1 MRIGE
6 LVRSAAAMA
15 PSSSAPGD
23 AAGSPSLQ
31 QLSSAQRALLRI
43 VCWVAWADGD
53 FAEEERELLEKLV
66 FRLLPPDVGVAEAED
81 AYRALAAEQ
90 LQTVDVEALVAELHG
105 SDERQL
111 AVKLAVQML
120 AVNQRPGDAAPV
132 NPAEKQAYR
141 RLLEAL
147 NLPDG
152 EVAEAEWA
160 ARRELEQKRSLLEVI
175 GMALAGWGAWP
186 AMDVEGGSLPP
197 GYWL

>member
-1 MRIGE
+1 
-6 LVRSAAAMA
+6 MA
-15 PSSSAPGD
+15 SSIASSGD
-23 AAGSPSLQ
+23 AATPHPFQQISP
-31 QLSSAQRALLRI
+31 AQCALLRI

-66 FRLLPPDVGVAEAED
+66 FRLLPPEVGVAEAEV
-81 AYRALAAEQ
+81 AYRALVAEQ
-90 LQTVDVEALVAELHG
+90 LQNVDLEALVAELPD

-120 AVNQRPGDAAPV
+120 AVNQRPGDDAPV

-141 RLLEAL
+141 RLLDVLQLPEA
-147 NLPDG
+147 

-160 ARRELEQKRSLLEVI
+160 ARRELEQKPSLLEVI

-186 AMDVEGGSLPP
+186 SLDAEGGAIPP

>member
-1 MRIGE
+1 M
-6 LVRSAAAMA
+6 ATPPA
-15 PSSSAPGD
+15 PSGD
-23 AAGSPSLQ
+23 AASPQPLE
-31 QLSSAQRALLRI
+31 QLSAAQRALLRI

-53 FAEEERELLEKLV
+53 FAEEERQLLEKLV
-66 FRLLPPDVGVAEAED
+66 FRLLPPEVGVAEAED
-81 AYRALAAEQ
+81 AYRALVAEQ
-90 LQTVDVEALVAELHG
+90 LQQVDLEALVAELQG

-120 AVNQRPGDAAPV
+120 AVNQRPDDDAPV

-141 RLLEAL
+141 RLLAALQLPEA
-147 NLPDG
+147 

>member
-1 MRIGE
+1 M
-6 LVRSAAAMA
+6 LRSAAAMA
-15 PSSSAPGD
+15 PSRSAAGD
-23 AAGSPSLQ
+23 AAGPHPLQ
-31 QLSSAQRALLRI
+31 QLSDPQRALLRI

-66 FRLLPPDVGVAEAED
+66 FRLLPPEVGVAEAED
-81 AYRALAAEQ
+81 AYRALVAEQ
-90 LQTVDVEALVAELHG
+90 LQTVEIAALVAQLQT

-120 AVNQRPGDAAPV
+120 AVNQRPGDDAPV

-147 NLPDG
+147 ALPDA

-186 AMDVEGGSLPP
+186 ALDGEGGALPP